1 MASQQD
7 ELLLKLYS
15 LYKKRYQGQALE
27 RKFNEAVFDLVES
40 GDVSKGAFIKFCAEY
55 DIEPDLSKF
64 TQKPKEKTVYRE
76 VTRDADP
83 CGHGGYT
90 RSHC

>member
-15 LYKKRYQGQALE
+15 LYKKRYQGQTLE
-27 RKFNEAVFDLVES
+27 KKFNDAAFDLVDS
-40 GDVSKGAFIKFCAEY
+40 GDISKSSFIKFCTEY

-64 TQKPKEKTVYRE
+64 SQKPKEKIVYR
-76 VTRDADP
+76 DAPIIDP
-83 CGHGGYT
+83 CGRGGGYT

>member
-15 LYKKRYQGQALE
+15 LYKKRYQGQSLE
-27 RKFNEAVFDLVES
+27 KKFNEAAFDLIDS
-40 GDVSKGAFIKFCAEY
+40 GDVSKSAFIKFCAEY
-55 DIEPDLSKF
+55 DIEPDLSKYA
-64 TQKPKEKTVYRE
+64 QKPKEKIVYRD
-76 VTRDADP
+76 TTSYDP

>member
-27 RKFNEAVFDLVES
+27 KKFNDAVYDLVDS
-40 GDVSKGAFIKFCAEY
+40 GDVSKSAYIKFCAEY

-64 TQKPKEKTVYRE
+64 AQKPKEKIVYRD
-76 VTRDADP
+76 TPSYDP
-83 CGHGGYT
+83 CSGGYT
-90 RSHC
+90 RSAC